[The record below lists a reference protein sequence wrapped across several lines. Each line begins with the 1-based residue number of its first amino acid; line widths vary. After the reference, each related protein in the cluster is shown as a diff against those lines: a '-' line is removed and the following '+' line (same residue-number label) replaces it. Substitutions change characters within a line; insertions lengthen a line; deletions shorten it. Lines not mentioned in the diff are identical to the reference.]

1 MAPRRLSSRPRWAGA
16 TLFLS
21 FLCMLPA
28 HAALAPANMRAV
40 VDGLIEPLMR
50 KQGIP
55 GMAVG
60 IVAKGRVQTFTYG
73 QASAMPGVPVTDSTL
88 FEIGSVSKTFTATLA
103 AAGQAE
109 GRLSL
114 DATPGAYLPALR
126 GSPIDGVTLLQLGTY
141 TAGGLPLQFP
151 DTVKDADAVIAYYR
165 TWMPS
170 AAPGARRLY
179 SNPSPGLLGL
189 ATAAAFQED
198 FATAMTARIFKP
210 LGMVHS
216 YIRVP
221 EHAMADYAW
230 GHRDGKQVRVNPGPL
245 DAETYGIKTNV
256 RDLLRFVQANIAPD
270 ALPPVLRDAVK
281 ATQVGHVRAGPL
293 VQGLGWEQFAYP
305 LSREWLL
312 GGNAAEMLFESQ
324 PSLTVDDPLA
334 GDERLFGKTGSTGG
348 FGAYVAFVPS
358 RGIGVVLLANR
369 NYPIPVRVE
378 TAWAILEALVPQQE

>member
-1 MAPRRLSSRPRWAGA
+1 MLSFRCMSIPRRASALLLLACVYAMPVRA
-16 TLFLS
+16 TQ
-21 FLCMLPA
+21 
-28 HAALAPANMRAV
+28 APASMRTV

-50 KQGIP
+50 KHGIP

-60 IVAKGRVQTFTYG
+60 IVASGNFHVFTYG
-73 QASAMPGVPVTDSTL
+73 QASMRPAAPVTESTL

-103 AAGQAE
+103 AAGGAE

-114 DATPGAYLPALR
+114 HATPGAYLPALR
-126 GSPIDGVTLLQLGTY
+126 GSPIDRVTLLQLGTY

-151 DTVKDADAVIAYYR
+151 ETVKDANAVIAYYR
-165 TWMPS
+165 AWTPS
-170 AAPGARRLY
+170 AAPGTRRHY

-189 ATAAAFQED
+189 ATAAAFHED
-198 FATAMTARIFKP
+198 FDTAMTAEVFKP
-210 LGMVHS
+210 LGMLHS

-221 EHAMADYAW
+221 EHTMAEYAW
-230 GHRDGKQVRVNPGPL
+230 GYRDGKPVRVNPGPL

-293 VQGLGWEQFAYP
+293 VQGLGWEQFPYP

-324 PSLTVDDPLA
+324 PALTVDDPLA
-334 GDERLFGKTGSTGG
+334 GDERLLGKTGSTGG

-369 NYPIPVRVE
+369 NYPIPARIE
-378 TAWAILEALVPQQE
+378 TAWMLLEALAPQQE